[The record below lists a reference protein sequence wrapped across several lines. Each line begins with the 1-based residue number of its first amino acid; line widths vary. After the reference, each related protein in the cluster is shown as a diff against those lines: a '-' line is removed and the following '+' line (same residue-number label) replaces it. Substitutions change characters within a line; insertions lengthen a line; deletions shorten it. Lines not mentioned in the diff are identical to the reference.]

1 MVLDVLDLLSDIF
14 GGGANA
20 ADRKENIV
28 FEEVL
33 GEDLDVA
40 GEGGA
45 EHEGLAVMDTR
56 HIFSLDDAT
65 DLMFETHVKHTIG
78 LVEDKIPNVGEADAT
93 TLNEI
98 NKASG
103 SGAQKIATS
112 FDLT

>member
-1 MVLDVLDLLSDIF
+1 MVLDVLDFLGNIF
-14 GGGANA
+14 GGGANT
-20 ADRKENIV
+20 ADGKENVV

-45 EHEGLAVMDTR
+45 EHEGLAVMNTG
-56 HIFSLDDAT
+56 HVFSLDDTT

-78 LVEDKIPNVGEADAT
+78 LVEDKIPNVTEADT
-93 TLNEI
+93 TAFDEI

-103 SGAQKIATS
+103 SGA
-112 FDLT
+112 